1 MLFPTLAVFE
11 DLTLREGAEQMA
23 VDELL
28 LQRASIPIL
37 RHYAWKSPQATF
49 GFTQS
54 LSEVQKEL
62 PHTPLTRR
70 WTGGGIVPHGR
81 DWTFSLIV
89 PRSAEFASL
98 RPCTSY
104 TLIHDCVARA
114 MLLAGVPSR
123 LAAAEESSRG
133 LACFANPAE
142 HDLLAQSGD
151 KLCGGAQRRTREGIL
166 HQGSIQSVKVPD
178 GFLTLVAEAMCPS
191 WCRFENP
198 PSEDEINQLADEKYA
213 TAEWLN
219 RRA

>member
-1 MLFPTLAVFE
+1 
-11 DLTLREGAEQMA
+11 MA

-28 LQRASIPIL
+28 LQKASGPIL
-37 RHYAWKSPQATF
+37 RHYVWKTPQATF

-54 LSEVQKEL
+54 LSEVRKEL
-62 PHTPLTRR
+62 SGTPLTRR
-70 WTGGGIVPHGR
+70 WTGGGIVPHGT

-89 PRSAEFASL
+89 PRSAEFASI
-98 RPCTSY
+98 RPATSY

-133 LACFANPAE
+133 MACFAHPSE
-142 HDLLAQSGD
+142 HDLLAQTGD

-166 HQGSIQSVKVPD
+166 HQGSIQSVNVPD
-178 GFLTLVAEAMCPS
+178 DFLTLVAAAMSPS
-191 WCRFENP
+191 RHPFENP
-198 PSEDEINQLADEKYA
+198 PSEDEINQLAAEKYA
-213 TAEWLN
+213 AAEWLN